1 MVGFIWLAVENRLPL
16 EHLNAMIS
24 PWLPGDV
31 TLIAVLGWIISV
43 YGGATMVANVPFYSF
58 KDVGRYKRVP
68 VAVIFLIGIAMFVV
82 QAYPP
87 LVLFSI
93 FVVYGVSGYVMWLW
107 NMKSGKNA
115 ADVLKKPVPA
125 EEPPAP

>member
-1 MVGFIWLAVENRLPL
+1 
-16 EHLNAMIS
+16 
-24 PWLPGDV
+24 
-31 TLIAVLGWIISV
+31 
-43 YGGATMVANVPFYSF
+43 
-58 KDVGRYKRVP
+58 
-68 VAVIFLIGIAMFVV
+68 
-82 QAYPP
+82 